1 MSSPQRY
8 EIIAAPTYNSHLRL
22 QFPSKSQLDTSMASP
37 GVTGISNGVVKPDTE
52 VDDGTEISTVSLA
65 VVEPVTL
72 ASCVMFLRKS

>member
-1 MSSPQRY
+1 
-8 EIIAAPTYNSHLRL
+8 
-22 QFPSKSQLDTSMASP
+22 MASP

-72 ASCVMFLRKS
+72 VSCVMFLRKS